1 MHDTLDTSTKKQ
13 PPMHVYKA
21 PVLTVPQYMV
31 SWWLPMMSQWPLI
44 HRCQHFGLQSPYEV
58 KKRHPKKSEAA
69 KIPSFT
75 AETNISCSSPKP
87 RALWPSQRSRTILPQ
102 WPKFST
108 KFKPVRMWE
117 IMQNY
122 IIIYYSNSMI
132 LGSSILSLIIHFWN
146 KKNIW
151 KSDKNTQ
158 NHPNITKDHPKKST
172 KAQVDWSLEVIA
184 LLSLVLKGLVLIS
197 MAKSLENHGNFG
209 MLMRR
214 CGKISKKS
222 HGWKGKCWNWMFFDV
237 FWWWKIGTYIFL
249 CGTCWIFKDII
260 YRSIGL

>member
-1 MHDTLDTSTKKQ
+1 MVKTIMGKIGIAVKPPLRILSIWHLNPHWLVHDTLDTSTKKQ

-146 KKNIW
+146 
-151 KSDKNTQ
+151 
-158 NHPNITKDHPKKST
+158 
-172 KAQVDWSLEVIA
+172 
-184 LLSLVLKGLVLIS
+184 
-197 MAKSLENHGNFG
+197 
-209 MLMRR
+209 
-214 CGKISKKS
+214 
-222 HGWKGKCWNWMFFDV
+222 
-237 FWWWKIGTYIFL
+237 
-249 CGTCWIFKDII
+249 
-260 YRSIGL
+260 